1 MMSLKQ
7 WLILLIV
14 CLVGLVGLFVAA
26 DAGDGTPYGLGLLVF
41 VAAVIYAFA
50 LVKWHFDRLDAERH

>member
-1 MMSLKQ
+1 
-7 WLILLIV
+7 V

-26 DAGDGTPYGLGLLVF
+26 DAGEGTPYGLGLLVF